1 MMLTFWRY
9 DRLYLVEKKICREKY
24 FVRIIE
30 LIEQISDVKLTK

>member
-9 DRLYLVEKKICREKY
+9 DRLYLVEKNEGKKY
-24 FVRIIE
+24 FVRVIE